1 MRKSSRLPPEA
12 LAPYLLPTPPP
23 GPPGPD
29 GNRPP
34 PDRVDWPAVFGNDRP
49 VEIEV
54 GSGKGLF
61 LVTAGAA
68 YPETNYLGIEIVRKY
83 QLFAATRVAKRG
95 LPNVRVACTDARA
108 WLREAV
114 PVGSV
119 QAVHLYFPDPWWKS
133 RHHKR
138 RVFTAEFA
146 QTCQRILRPDGRLL
160 VVTDVADY
168 AAMVRETVA
177 AATRFV
183 DAPPPAEH
191 QPQHDMDYLTNFERK
206 FRQEGRPIYRMA
218 FALAA
223 G

>member
-1 MRKSSRLPPEA
+1 MRKSPRLPLEA
-12 LAPYLLPTPPP
+12 LQPYLLPTAPP
-23 GPPGPD
+23 GPPGPPAP
-29 GNRPP
+29 REPI
-34 PDRVDWPAVFGNDRP
+34 DWRAVFANDHP

-68 YPETNYLGIEIVRKY
+68 HPEINYLGVEIVRKY
-83 QLFAATRVAKRG
+83 QLFTATRLARRG
-95 LPNVRVACTDARA
+95 LSNVRVACTDARA
-108 WLREAV
+108 LLRDAV
-114 PVGSV
+114 IDASV

-146 QTCQRILRPDGRLL
+146 QTCQRILRPDGQLI

-168 AAMVRETVA
+168 AALVRETVA
-177 AATRFV
+177 AATHFV
-183 DAPPPAEH
+183 EAPPPPEH

-206 FRQEGRPIYRMA
+206 FRQEGRPIHRMA
-218 FALAA
+218 FVRLAPE
-223 G
+223 